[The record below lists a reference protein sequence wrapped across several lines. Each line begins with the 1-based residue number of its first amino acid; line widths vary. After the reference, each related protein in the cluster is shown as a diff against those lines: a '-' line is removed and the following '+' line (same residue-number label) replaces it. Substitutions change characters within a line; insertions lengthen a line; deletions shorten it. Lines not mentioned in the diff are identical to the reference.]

1 MTAILGSAEVF
12 FTFDRVLASVAI
24 LVGVVGIWR
33 GEYLFERLN
42 KRADKMTEEF
52 LRSATTVTVSY
63 ASFARALLG
72 VELFS
77 EELPKDGAF
86 ALLTSFYFQQMLH
99 SSKFT
104 PEQLSELR
112 KQTRKQVEVGAR
124 DYAEMLVKSG
134 LGKMKDGVEFNPD
147 LR

>member
-1 MTAILGSAEVF
+1 MTAFLESAKAF
-12 FTFDRVLASVAI
+12 LTFDRVLASVAI
-24 LVGVVGIWR
+24 LIGVWGILR
-33 GEYLFERLN
+33 AEHLFERLN
-42 KRADKMTEEF
+42 KRAATMTEEF
-52 LRSATTVTVSY
+52 LRSAATIAVSY

-86 ALLTSFYFQQMLH
+86 ALLTSFYFQQVLH
-99 SSKFT
+99 SGKFT
-104 PEQLSELR
+104 PEQLGELR
-112 KQTRKQVEVGAR
+112 KQTRRQVELGAR